1 MTGRT
6 NQGFAMAA
14 RDVRERR
21 DRICN
26 ISKIRKC
33 VPPPHKGEV
42 GAYEF
47 AAVCG
52 FVFRVVKRIGYFVP
66 NRGRPP
72 RSSPGNVLARTRA
85 VLISGGE
92 DFGYFALTEPP

>member
-1 MTGRT
+1 M
-6 NQGFAMAA
+6 FESAA
-14 RDVRERR
+14 T
-21 DRICN
+21 
-26 ISKIRKC
+26 
-33 VPPPHKGEV
+33 
-42 GAYEF
+42 EF
-47 AAVCG
+47 VLQLDCRALRG